1 MKLFKKLIIM
11 TFCLVLLFSVTS
23 CVVVRK
29 DNGKHRG
36 WFKNRNNPHHPRTI
50 NPENSKSVKELK
62 SKGKKNKLNDQE
74 ITINEIYQW
83 QGIKPY

>member
-1 MKLFKKLIIM
+1 M
-11 TFCLVLLFSVTS
+11 VLLFAATS

-36 WFKNRNNPHHPRTI
+36 WFKNRNNPHHPRTT
-50 NPENSKSVKELK
+50 NPGKSKSVKELK
-62 SKGKKNKLNDQE
+62 SKGKKNKLNDQKV
-74 ITINEIYQW
+74 TINEIYQW

>member
-1 MKLFKKLIIM
+1 MKLFKPLIII
-11 TFCLVLLFSVTS
+11 FFSLILLFAVSS

-36 WFKNRNNPHHPRTI
+36 WFKNRNNPHHFNST
-50 NPENSKSVKELK
+50 NPGKSEGSKEGK
-62 SKGKKNKLNDQE
+62 SKGKKKKLTAQAFSIDD
-74 ITINEIYQW
+74 IYQW